1 MLGGVAAAVLFAQ
14 PFYEQLGESTEIY
27 ICTAIHLGGGNR
39 RLIAARQQQ
48 RRPFADRVAI
58 LSVLHAAEKMMGTHA
73 LVP

>member
-1 MLGGVAAAVLFAQ
+1 MFGGVGAAVLFAQ
-14 PFYEQLGESTEIY
+14 PLHEQLGESAEIY

-48 RRPFADRVAI
+48 WRPFADCVAI
-58 LSVLHAAEKMMGTHA
+58 LCVLHAAEKMMGTHA